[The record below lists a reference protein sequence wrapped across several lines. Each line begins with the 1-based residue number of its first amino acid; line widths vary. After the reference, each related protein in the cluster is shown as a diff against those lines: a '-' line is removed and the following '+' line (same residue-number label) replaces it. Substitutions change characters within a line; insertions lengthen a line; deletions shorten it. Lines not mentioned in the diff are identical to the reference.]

1 MMQDAV
7 RLEDGNVVVYVRG
20 GSYYVRLKAGTNKY
34 IHRSLK
40 TGNLDEAKRSAVR
53 QWHQF
58 EVKQDLGI
66 PFQVKT
72 FNLII
77 DEYVKMRTL
86 QHTQGKTSSYMLR
99 QIERVVKF
107 WRKYAG
113 TKAIANI
120 GNAEL
125 NGYVTWR
132 RDYYSDLSDE
142 ELPKNA
148 KRNPTDK
155 TLQWEI
161 MLGKAMIKWA
171 HEKGYRGTQ
180 ALPTFTFVPKKKRV
194 RPAFELTDY
203 RKLWRAMI
211 KWEKNC
217 EDPRFLHTRQLL
229 RDYVLILAN
238 SGMRV
243 GEANSLRFRDVQPF
257 KDGAG
262 RRNYRFVV
270 RGKTGERDVIPRAD
284 AARYVDRVLER
295 NKEAK
300 PDDYFFAMKGGT
312 KIITLADQFDKVLEI
327 GEIERNSHGEKFSLY
342 SLRHFYAVQ
351 ALRKGIGVFDIARNM
366 GTSVQIIQSY
376 YGRTA
381 TPMSMATTLGGR
393 VRVPTKQPR
402 KPAKPK
408 TKKPKDG
415 KAKESN

>member
-1 MMQDAV
+1 MQDAV

-393 VRVPTKQPR
+393 VRVPKKQPR
-402 KPAKPK
+402 KPAKSK
-408 TKKPKDG
+408 TKKLKDG

>member
-393 VRVPTKQPR
+393 VRVPKKQPR

>member
-1 MMQDAV
+1 MQDAV

-40 TGNLDEAKRSAVR
+40 TGNLDEAKRSALR

-72 FNLII
+72 FNVVI

-125 NGYVTWR
+125 NAYVTWR

-284 AARYVDRVLER
+284 AAQYVDRVLER

-393 VRVPTKQPR
+393 VRVPKKQTR
-402 KPAKPK
+402 KPAKSK
-408 TKKPKDG
+408 TKKPKDE
-415 KAKESN
+415 KAKERT

>member
-1 MMQDAV
+1 MQDAV

-34 IHRSLK
+34 FHRSLK
-40 TGNLDEAKRSAVR
+40 TGNLDEAKRLALR
-53 QWHQF
+53 YWHQF

-72 FNLII
+72 FNAVI

-113 TKAIANI
+113 SKAIANI

-194 RPAFELTDY
+194 RPAFELNDY

-217 EDPRFLHTRQLL
+217 EDERFLHTRQLL
-229 RDYVLILAN
+229 RAYVLILAN

-243 GEANSLRFRDVQPF
+243 GEANSLRFRDVQTF
-257 KDGAG
+257 RDGAG

-312 KIITLADQFDKVLEI
+312 KIITLADQFDKVLEL

-376 YGRTA
+376 YGKTA

-393 VRVPTKQPR
+393 VRVPKKQPR
-402 KPAKPK
+402 KSAKPK
-408 TKKPKDG
+408 TKRVSKE
-415 KAKESN
+415 KAKESS

>member
-1 MMQDAV
+1 MQDAV

-34 IHRSLK
+34 IHKSLK
-40 TGNLDEAKRSAVR
+40 TGNLDEAKRAALR
-53 QWHQF
+53 YWHQF

-72 FNLII
+72 FNAVI

-113 TKAIANI
+113 SKAIANI

-211 KWEKNC
+211 TWENSC
-217 EDPRFLHTRQLL
+217 EDERFLHTRQLL

-243 GEANSLRFRDVQPF
+243 GEANSLRFRDVQAF
-257 KDGAG
+257 RDGAG

-312 KIITLADQFDKVLEI
+312 KIITLADQFDKVLEL

-376 YGRTA
+376 YGKTA

-393 VRVPTKQPR
+393 VRVPKKQPR
-402 KPAKPK
+402 KPAKPR
-408 TKKPKDG
+408 TKRVSKE
-415 KAKESN
+415 KAKESS

>member
-1 MMQDAV
+1 MQDAV
-7 RLEDGNVVVYVRG
+7 RLEDGNVVVYMRG

-40 TGNLDEAKRSAVR
+40 TGNLDDAKRAAVR

-72 FNLII
+72 FNVVI
-77 DEYVKMRTL
+77 DEYVAMRTL
-86 QHTQGKTSSYMLR
+86 QHKQGKTSTYMLR

-113 TKAIANI
+113 SKAIANI

-125 NGYVTWR
+125 NGYVVWR
-132 RDYYSDLSDE
+132 RDYYSSMSDL
-142 ELPKNA
+142 ELHKNA

-161 MLGKAMIKWA
+161 MLGKALIKWA

-194 RPAFELTDY
+194 RPAFELGDY
-203 RKLWRAMI
+203 RKLWRALI
-211 KWEKNC
+211 KWEREC
-217 EDPRFLHTRQLL
+217 EDDRFLHTRQLL

-243 GEANSLRFRDVQPF
+243 GEANSLRVRDIQPF
-257 KDGAG
+257 KDSAG
-262 RRNYRFVV
+262 RRNYRFIV

-284 AARYVDRVLER
+284 AARYVDRVMER
-295 NKEAK
+295 NTDAK
-300 PDDYFFAMKGGT
+300 PDDFFFAMKGGS
-312 KIITLADQFDKVLEI
+312 KIITLADQFDKVLEL
-327 GEIERNSHGEKFSLY
+327 GEVEKNSHGEKFSLY

-376 YGRTA
+376 YGKTA

-393 VRVPTKQPR
+393 VRTTKATTQT
-402 KPAKPK
+402 KSAKTDDPDTAPNGTQK
-408 TKKPKDG
+408 T
-415 KAKESN
+415 